1 MDAQTKAEDIL
12 AEMRDNSTLAHLRRR
27 ARCPDGSL
35 DMRLRANKGLR
46 KDSKVS
52 DYYDP
57 TRPDVDVDQEVI
69 ELYLVDQ
76 QQRYDSARYQE
87 LTARVK
93 ALELERSSL
102 LRFKEKAKKHITQQR
117 EEIRRFMAR
126 LHRQPQEEA

>member
-1 MDAQTKAEDIL
+1 MDALTKAKDIL
-12 AEMRDNSTLAHLRRR
+12 AEMRDISTLAHLRRR

-35 DMRLRANKGLR
+35 DMRHRANKGHR

-57 TRPDVDVDQEVI
+57 AEPDVDVDLDVI

-76 QQRYDSARYQE
+76 QRRYDSARYQE
-87 LTARVK
+87 LTARVE

-102 LRFKEKAKKHITQQR
+102 IRFKEKAKKHITQQR

-126 LHRQPQEEA
+126 LHRQPQE